1 VILAGDV
8 GGTKTDLSLFERAQG
23 KLIERRTH
31 RFESKRYPDLVSI
44 LKEFM
49 PDGAG
54 CVESAGFGVPGPVVD
69 GRCEV
74 TNLSWVVDVRHLAAA
89 LGDRHVTLVND
100 LVATAAGVLDLPAD
114 RLLTIIE
121 GKPHES
127 ATRAVIAPGTGLGE
141 SILYWDGGGYH
152 AVPSEAGHADFAA
165 RNEEELAL
173 VTYLLGRFPRVSVE
187 RVLAGPG
194 ITHLYEFLRDTKRV
208 DVPADLDRE
217 IMSSEDSN
225 ATITTMAL
233 EKRADVC
240 VRALDRWL
248 SILGA
253 EAGNLALRSVAEG
266 GVYLAGAIV
275 GHLQE
280 QIRSSEIFTEAF
292 LAKSP
297 LDDFIRQVPV
307 RLVTEPRAA
316 LFGAARLAAQS

>member
-1 VILAGDV
+1 MILAGDV
-8 GGTKTDLSLFERAQG
+8 GGTKTDLSLFERVDGQ
-23 KLIERRTH
+23 LIERRTH
-31 RFESKRYPDLVSI
+31 RFESKRYPDLVSL
-44 LKEFM
+44 LKDFLPEGIG
-49 PDGAG
+49 PI
-54 CVESAGFGVPGPVVD
+54 ESAGFGVPGPVVD
-69 GRCEV
+69 GRCEA
-74 TNLSWVVDVRHLAAA
+74 TNLSWVVDVRHLASA

-141 SILYWDGGGYH
+141 SVLYWDGGGYH
-152 AVPSEAGHADFAA
+152 AVPSEGGHADFAA

-173 VTYLLGRFPRVSVE
+173 VAYLLRRFPRVSVE

-194 ITHLYEFLRDTKRV
+194 ITHLYEFLRDTERV
-208 DVPADLDRE
+208 DVSAAVDQE
-217 IMSSEDSN
+217 IRGAADSN
-225 ATITTMAL
+225 AAITQHAL
-233 EKRADVC
+233 EKKTPIC
-240 VRALDRWL
+240 VHALELWM

-266 GVYLAGAIV
+266 GVYLAGGIV

-280 QIRSSEIFTEAF
+280 QIRSGPFAEAF
-292 LAKSP
+292 LAKFP